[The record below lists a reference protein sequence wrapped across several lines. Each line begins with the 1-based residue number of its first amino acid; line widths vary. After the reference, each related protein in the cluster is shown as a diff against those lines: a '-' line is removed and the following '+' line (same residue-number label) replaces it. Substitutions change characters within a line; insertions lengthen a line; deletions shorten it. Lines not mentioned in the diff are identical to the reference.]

1 MVEPIMYFGIGYL
14 LASLIALGIAP
25 HVHRRAVR
33 LTTRRLEAAIPRSM
47 AEIQADKDLQRAEF
61 AMSTRRLE
69 ITVER
74 LNCQKVQQGAEL
86 GRKNDIINRMKIEH
100 DAKDV
105 EIILLKAKVDALAE
119 QFANACAT
127 VDTVSSDRLPVVVP
141 TISLQIYDDESTR
154 SPDALR

>member
-14 LASLIALGIAP
+14 FALLMALAIAP

-33 LTTRRLEAAIPRSM
+33 LTTRRLEAVIPRSM

-69 ITVER
+69 LSVEQ
-74 LNCQKVQQGAEL
+74 LNYERARHRADL
-86 GRKNDIINRMKIEH
+86 GRKADVINRLKIEH

-105 EIILLKAKVDALAE
+105 EIVLLKAKIDALA
-119 QFANACAT
+119 ARLGRA
-127 VDTVSSDRLPVVVP
+127 DDHIDLRSSDRLPVIEP
-141 TISLQIYDDESTR
+141 TVALQG
-154 SPDALR
+154 LL